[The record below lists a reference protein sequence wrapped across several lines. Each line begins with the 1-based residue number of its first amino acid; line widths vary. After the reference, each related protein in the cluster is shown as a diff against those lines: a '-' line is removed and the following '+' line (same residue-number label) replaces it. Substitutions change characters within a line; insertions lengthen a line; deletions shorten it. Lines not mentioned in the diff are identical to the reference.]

1 LTIQCA
7 PPYGGAYLHLS
18 AGGNNMDYNYLGK
31 TNLKVSKVCFGS
43 LTIGPLQANLSLK
56 QGSKI
61 IRHALERG
69 VNFIDTAEIYDT
81 YPYIREALK
90 GYSKEVIIA
99 TKSYAYEASV
109 MKESLEKA
117 RRELDRDVIDIFL
130 LHEQESILTIKG
142 HWQAV
147 EYLLKAKAQ
156 GLVRAIGLS
165 THTVAGVKGALEIPE
180 MEIIHPL
187 INYQGLGILDGT
199 RDEMLSLL
207 KQGKSM
213 GKGIYGMK
221 PIGGGN
227 LLAEAEKALTW
238 ALQRPELDAV
248 AVGMQSI
255 SEVNINLALAEG
267 REPDPEDLEIVKNK
281 VRYLLI
287 EDYCEGCGA
296 CVAKCPQKALQIIE
310 ARAKVEKEKCL
321 LCGYCAG
328 VCPYFAIKVL

>member
-1 LTIQCA
+1 
-7 PPYGGAYLHLS
+7 
-18 AGGNNMDYNYLGK
+18 MDYNYLGK

-43 LTIGPLQANLSLK
+43 LTIGPLQANLSQK

-227 LLAEAEKALTW
+227 LLVEAEKALTW

-328 VCPYFAIKVL
+328 VCPYFAIKVI

>member
-1 LTIQCA
+1 
-7 PPYGGAYLHLS
+7 
-18 AGGNNMDYNYLGK
+18 MDYNYLGK

-156 GLVRAIGLS
+156 GLVRA
-165 THTVAGVKGALEIPE
+165 
-180 MEIIHPL
+180 MRL
-187 INYQGLGILDGT
+187 IYT
-199 RDEMLSLL
+199 
-207 KQGKSM
+207 
-213 GKGIYGMK
+213 
-221 PIGGGN
+221 
-227 LLAEAEKALTW
+227 
-238 ALQRPELDAV
+238 
-248 AVGMQSI
+248 
-255 SEVNINLALAEG
+255 
-267 REPDPEDLEIVKNK
+267 
-281 VRYLLI
+281 
-287 EDYCEGCGA
+287 YCSRC
-296 CVAKCPQKALQIIE
+296 
-310 ARAKVEKEKCL
+310 
-321 LCGYCAG
+321 
-328 VCPYFAIKVL
+328 

>member
-1 LTIQCA
+1 
-7 PPYGGAYLHLS
+7 
-18 AGGNNMDYNYLGK
+18 
-31 TNLKVSKVCFGS
+31 
-43 LTIGPLQANLSLK
+43 
-56 QGSKI
+56 
-61 IRHALERG
+61 
-69 VNFIDTAEIYDT
+69 
-81 YPYIREALK
+81 
-90 GYSKEVIIA
+90 
-99 TKSYAYEASV
+99 
-109 MKESLEKA
+109 
-117 RRELDRDVIDIFL
+117 
-130 LHEQESILTIKG
+130 
-142 HWQAV
+142 
-147 EYLLKAKAQ
+147 
-156 GLVRAIGLS
+156 VRAIGLS

-227 LLAEAEKALTW
+227 LLVEAEKALTW

-328 VCPYFAIKVL
+328 VCPYFAIKVI

>member
-1 LTIQCA
+1 
-7 PPYGGAYLHLS
+7 
-18 AGGNNMDYNYLGK
+18 
-31 TNLKVSKVCFGS
+31 
-43 LTIGPLQANLSLK
+43 
-56 QGSKI
+56 
-61 IRHALERG
+61 
-69 VNFIDTAEIYDT
+69 
-81 YPYIREALK
+81 
-90 GYSKEVIIA
+90 
-99 TKSYAYEASV
+99 
-109 MKESLEKA
+109 
-117 RRELDRDVIDIFL
+117 
-130 LHEQESILTIKG
+130 
-142 HWQAV
+142 
-147 EYLLKAKAQ
+147 
-156 GLVRAIGLS
+156 
-165 THTVAGVKGALEIPE
+165 

-310 ARAKVEKEKCL
+310 ARAKSRKRKMSSLRLLRRCL
-321 LCGYCAG
+321 SLFCD
-328 VCPYFAIKVL
+328 